1 MNEETYEALK
11 RVIKFVRGKSNE
23 LKNNDTIA
31 VESWVDE
38 VSKEYGG
45 DHRTYSVWVGGGE
58 VNDNLLSKEKAEET
72 ADYWRREGY
81 KDVKIEEV
89 VVDENTN

>member
-38 VSKEYGG
+38 VSKEYGAITG
-45 DHRTYSVWVGGGE
+45 LTRFG
-58 VNDNLLSKEKAEET
+58 
-72 ADYWRREGY
+72 
-81 KDVKIEEV
+81 
-89 VVDENTN
+89 